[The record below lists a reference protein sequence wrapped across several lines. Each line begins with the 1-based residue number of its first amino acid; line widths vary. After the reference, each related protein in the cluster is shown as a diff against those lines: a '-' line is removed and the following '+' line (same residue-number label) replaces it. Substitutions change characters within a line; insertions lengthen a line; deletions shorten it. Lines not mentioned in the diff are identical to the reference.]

1 MFSAF
6 RMGLRDSGRRL
17 CGFERVLFRI
27 TKDFRIL
34 GSPCTTR
41 MGQYKIDSLNWTL
54 ILFVCNM
61 VVLGSL
67 LVMVSAVFCKTQA
80 QSRKSIFRVEANKNV
95 ALNHLELIR
104 DKRKILFGAEN
115 SGPKW

>member
-67 LVMVSAVFCKTQA
+67 LVMMSTVFCNGRFNGRFKTQA

-104 DKRKILFGAEN
+104 YK
-115 SGPKW
+115 